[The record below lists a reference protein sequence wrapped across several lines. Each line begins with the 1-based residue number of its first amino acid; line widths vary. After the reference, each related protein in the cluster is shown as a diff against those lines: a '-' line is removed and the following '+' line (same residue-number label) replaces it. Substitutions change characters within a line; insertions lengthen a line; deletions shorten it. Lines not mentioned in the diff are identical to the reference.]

1 MKIIFLGV
9 FMNNL
14 DEKMIVRE
22 LKIRNLIK
30 ISSSASL
37 IFGEFFDK
45 GADIIKIIKSYLE
58 NLGSLNDNLVV
69 DSTIQRELEIANL
82 ISFAKNGVFMETN
95 PKQAYVIRKRLYDY
109 TNDSI
114 QEYENTCNNTKIM

>member
-1 MKIIFLGV
+1 
-9 FMNNL
+9 MNNL
-14 DEKMIVRE
+14 DEKMIVKE
-22 LKIRNLIK
+22 LRIRNLAK
-30 ISSSASL
+30 ISSSATL

-82 ISFAKNGVFMETN
+82 IVFAKNGIFMETN
-95 PKQAYVIRKRLYDY
+95 PKLAYEIKKRLYEY

-114 QEYENTCNNTKIM
+114 QEYENACKNTKTM